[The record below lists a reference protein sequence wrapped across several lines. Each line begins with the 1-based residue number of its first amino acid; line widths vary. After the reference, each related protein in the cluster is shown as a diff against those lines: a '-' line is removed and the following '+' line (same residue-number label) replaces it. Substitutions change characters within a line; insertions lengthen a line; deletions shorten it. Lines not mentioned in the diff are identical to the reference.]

1 MGYKLL
7 TGLGQK
13 VSTHSRLKAAGD
25 GFNPYNTKK
34 RVSTHSRLKA
44 AGGRHTSNGIRT
56 FGFNT
61 QPPKG
66 GWNYLPITRK
76 IFKVSTHSRLKA
88 AGAFSIARLNSCS
101 VSTHSR
107 LKAAG
112 LFYIA

>member
-1 MGYKLL
+1 ML

-66 GWNYLPITRK
+66 GWLFRSLMEGRMMWFQHT
-76 IFKVSTHSRLKA
+76 A
-88 AGAFSIARLNSCS
+88 A
-101 VSTHSR
+101 
-107 LKAAG
+107 
-112 LFYIA
+112 